1 MCAATGGPSATST
14 ANRGPALKE
23 TILVVDDEPHIR
35 KILKFLLEQ
44 NDFQVLTAANGEEA
58 LTQARQSLPDLVL
71 LDLMMP
77 KMDGMEVC
85 RRLRADYRTGQIPII
100 IVTAKGEVSERVRGL
115 KGGANDYLTKPYDH
129 NELIARV
136 RNMLD
141 WSRVQ
146 RQANPLTGLPG
157 NQAIEAELQARI
169 ERTEPFAFMYID
181 VDNFKGYN
189 DNYGYSKGDEAIRF
203 VANLLRECSISVG
216 GADSDFIGHIG
227 GDDFVVI
234 CPPAHSDVLAQ
245 SIVDRF
251 DRESYRL
258 FEQSDIE
265 RGYLEV
271 RNRFGGTNVVP
282 FVTLTIAVVVDRGG
296 TFRHWAKVSDVAAEL
311 KAYGKSLKGSVV
323 VKERR
328 THEELKDLPVGSS
341 GSARPA

>member
-1 MCAATGGPSATST
+1 M
-14 ANRGPALKE
+14 KE

-44 NDFQVLTAANGEEA
+44 NDFQVITAANGEEA
-58 LTQARQSLPDLVL
+58 LAAARGNLPELVL

-77 KMDGMEVC
+77 KMDGFEVC
-85 RRLRADYRTGQIPII
+85 RRLRSDYRTSQIPII
-100 IVTAKGEVSERVRGL
+100 IVTAKGEVTERVRGL

-157 NQAIEAELQARI
+157 NQAIETELQRRI
-169 ERTEPFAFMYID
+169 DNGEPFAFMYID

-203 VANLLRECSISVG
+203 VAGLLRECSVALG
-216 GADSDFIGHIG
+216 GVDTDFIGHIG

-234 CPPAHSDVLAQ
+234 SSPAHADVLAQ

-258 FEQSDIE
+258 FEAHDLE

-271 RNRFGGTNVVP
+271 RNRFGGTNTVP
-282 FVTLTIAVVVDRGG
+282 FITLTIAVVTDRGG

-328 THEELKDLPVGSS
+328 SHDATDQPVGSS
-341 GSARPA
+341 GTAAS